1 MASSVE
7 PLALGRV
14 IGDVIDMFV
23 SLVGM
28 YVYYGPRR
36 VSNGCN
42 INPSAAVNPPNIQIT
57 GDPDDFYTLV
67 MVDPDAP
74 SPSAPTHRE
83 WVHWMV
89 ADIPGGSTASRG
101 KEVLQY
107 MAPEPPVGIH
117 RFVFILFSQN
127 KTSDIPVMPPPARH
141 NFRTRDFSSQYGFG
155 LPVAG
160 VYFNARKE
168 PTKKKRR

>member
-1 MASSVE
+1 MSSSVV

-28 YVYYGPRR
+28 YVSYGSRR

-42 INPSAAVNPPNIQIT
+42 ITPSAAVNPPNIQIT

-67 MVDPDAP
+67 RMV
-74 SPSAPTHRE
+74 S
-83 WVHWMV
+83 
-89 ADIPGGSTASRG
+89 DIPGGSTASQG

-117 RFVFILFSQN
+117 RFVFVLFSQN
-127 KTSDIPVMPPPARH
+127 KTSDIPVMPPPARQ
-141 NFRTRDFSSQYGFG
+141 NFRTRDFAAQYGFG

>member
-28 YVYYGPRR
+28 YVYYGSRR

-67 MVDPDAP
+67 RSYITGCRTLNFATL
-74 SPSAPTHRE
+74 SPF
-83 WVHWMV
+83 
-89 ADIPGGSTASRG
+89 
-101 KEVLQY
+101 QY
-107 MAPEPPVGIH
+107 
-117 RFVFILFSQN
+117 
-127 KTSDIPVMPPPARH
+127 
-141 NFRTRDFSSQYGFG
+141 
-155 LPVAG
+155 
-160 VYFNARKE
+160 
-168 PTKKKRR
+168 